1 MRHYIK
7 CSTKEKQK
15 KKKGYKKYE
24 KNTNIMIK
32 MCTYMI
38 MLSFYFSVIS
48 SCESLLSELLF
59 HFKLS
64 ERCHIKLNDWLTEQ
78 QTEVPSVTTVKAF
91 QWLVVKISSNN

>member
-1 MRHYIK
+1 M
-7 CSTKEKQK
+7 
-15 KKKGYKKYE
+15 
-24 KNTNIMIK
+24 N
-32 MCTYMI
+32 

-48 SCESLLSELLF
+48 VAFLLFDLILFSSPESLLSELLS

-78 QTEVPSVTTVKAF
+78 QTEVPGVTTVKAS